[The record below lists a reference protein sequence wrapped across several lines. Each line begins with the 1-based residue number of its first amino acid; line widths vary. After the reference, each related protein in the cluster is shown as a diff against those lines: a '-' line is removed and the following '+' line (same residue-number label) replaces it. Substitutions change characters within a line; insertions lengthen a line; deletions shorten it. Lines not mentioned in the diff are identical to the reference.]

1 MRLDEILAK
10 WRGLMRIRENATTV
24 STIAVMNA
32 EDDLFDFY
40 AEHGTRLLAVAEA
53 AVEWAEADA
62 AVHTAAK
69 GLCTMPFYR
78 AAGLRQQAERE
89 LRRIA
94 FDAAASGEG
103 RG

>member
-1 MRLDEILAK
+1 MSTLAEIIEEGKRLEEAYLADQCAMRWDAL
-10 WRGLMRIRENATTV
+10 V
-24 STIAVMNA
+24 SFRHRN
-32 EDDLFDFY
+32 FP
-40 AEHGTRLLAVAEA
+40 RLLAVAEA